1 MRTTPVSQQQRQEI
15 LALLS
20 NGLDNQAIA
29 AEVGVSAGQV
39 AAIKAHVT
47 MGTYSAGNGGDDTP
61 DAEGEVLSAVDGM
74 GFALERDMERA
85 LRDNIEQLE
94 ARLTITDGGRQ
105 HVVPSGKID
114 ITASDERGAIV
125 VIELKADTADRE
137 AIGQI
142 LSYIGDVSVSAP
154 QVRGILVAREFTP
167 RAVAAAR
174 ASPSIRLV
182 RYGYHFTFEPVA
194 SGSQTTQP
202 KAAEDAKAE
211 DIVAQS

>member
-1 MRTTPVSQQQRQEI
+1 MSTIGSDAPDSNAYWQRAISASVGEAAKRGAKSMRTTPVSQQQRQEI

-74 GFALERDMERA
+74 GFALERA

-94 ARLTITDGGRQ
+94 ARLTITD
-105 HVVPSGKID
+105 
-114 ITASDERGAIV
+114 
-125 VIELKADTADRE
+125 
-137 AIGQI
+137 
-142 LSYIGDVSVSAP
+142 
-154 QVRGILVAREFTP
+154 
-167 RAVAAAR
+167 
-174 ASPSIRLV
+174 
-182 RYGYHFTFEPVA
+182 
-194 SGSQTTQP
+194 
-202 KAAEDAKAE
+202 
-211 DIVAQS
+211 